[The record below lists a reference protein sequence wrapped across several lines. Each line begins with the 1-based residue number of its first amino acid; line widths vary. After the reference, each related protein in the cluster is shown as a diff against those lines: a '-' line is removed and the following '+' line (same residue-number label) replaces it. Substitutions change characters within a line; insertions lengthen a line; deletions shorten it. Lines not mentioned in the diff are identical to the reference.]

1 MSSLSTSAKAIGRVK
16 KKKIREKKLML
27 VHSAERWEF
36 SEFCVTRYII
46 IFFIFFHWLFL
57 TCAADFF
64 EKERLLIV

>member
-1 MSSLSTSAKAIGRVK
+1 
-16 KKKIREKKLML
+16 ML

-46 IFFIFFHWLFL
+46 IFFIFFHRLFL
-57 TCAADFF
+57 TCAADFV